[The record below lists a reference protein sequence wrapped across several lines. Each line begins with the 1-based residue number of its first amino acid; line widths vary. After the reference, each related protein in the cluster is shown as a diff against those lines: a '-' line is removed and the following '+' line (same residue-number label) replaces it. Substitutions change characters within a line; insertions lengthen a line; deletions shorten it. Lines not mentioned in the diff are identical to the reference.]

1 VEWTLFIVW
10 LVGKKVAVG
19 ATSSA
24 ASSTSDTWTKA
35 VDFGTECWEF
45 VWDNYVEVSFFV
57 FPYGQL
63 D

>member
-1 VEWTLFIVW
+1 M
-10 LVGKKVAVG
+10 
-19 ATSSA
+19 SSA
-24 ASSTSDTWTKA
+24 ASSTSDTWTEA

-57 FPYGQL
+57 FPYVQL

>member
-1 VEWTLFIVW
+1 
-10 LVGKKVAVG
+10 
-19 ATSSA
+19 
-24 ASSTSDTWTKA
+24 
-35 VDFGTECWEF
+35 VDFATECWEF